1 MPLTKPKL
9 KAIALLIDG
18 QTPKGDI
25 AEQCGVSASHFSQW
39 QKESEFLA
47 VWTREVDALAKRMM
61 HKLKSQGVDLAV
73 DTLLQAMR
81 AEDAPWSDRIRAAD
95 RVLTYCGQRPTDRL
109 SVTHED
115 SVEGKMSK
123 EEAESIIAQVQRV
136 QLWTVPDSEEKPKKT
151 GT

>member
-1 MPLTKPKL
+1 MPLTTAKL
-9 KAIALLIDG
+9 QAIAMLITG
-18 QTPKGDI
+18 ELPKGEI
-25 AEQCGVSASHFSQW
+25 AKVCGVSANTLSDW
-39 QKESEFLA
+39 QKNPEFLA
-47 VWTREVDALAKRMM
+47 AWTREVDALAKRMM
-61 HKLKSQGVDLAV
+61 HKLKAQGIDIAV